1 MEDGREGGSK
11 RERERH
17 AIICRSSTSPV
28 NPQSRLTLLIK
39 EAIKGPPPELLR
51 ERRER
56 VRRRK
61 QDRGIEGSSNGGER
75 EEGRR
80 GNMGK
85 KKCYDLCYCFI
96 CQPPL
101 LDSWM
106 GLFTHLLALFCFI
119 LCYSHL
125 AITLWSFLTF
135 ICRVQIAVIYSIRE
149 ITGTPTKSN
158 TLVISG
164 YSFLKLKWCIFWCFS
179 RPHNQWCNLQSSGV
193 SGLSAPDALSLT
205 TLLRLIR
212 PHFVRLYQPPTRLLF
227 FFFFSSAANQMN
239 PQQPVFCGTWC
250 SCCDVK
256 HTIDLVEGL
265 SCEPV
270 HPASTVLANETFVF
284 ALIILKVLCI
294 WSSRKWLVPVFLETS
309 NDSRLPRSPI
319 NWQHCHLLLIY
330 SSVRPFFSFCCGSLS
345 F

>member
-1 MEDGREGGSK
+1 MSTAPLGFLDG
-11 RERERH
+11 
-17 AIICRSSTSPV
+17 ALYAPPRS
-28 NPQSRLTLLIK
+28 I
-39 EAIKGPPPELLR
+39 
-51 ERRER
+51 
-56 VRRRK
+56 
-61 QDRGIEGSSNGGER
+61 
-75 EEGRR
+75 
-80 GNMGK
+80 
-85 KKCYDLCYCFI
+85 
-96 CQPPL
+96 
-101 LDSWM
+101 
-106 GLFTHLLALFCFI
+106 LFHSLLLASGHHTVIISDL
-119 LCYSHL
+119 HL
-125 AITLWSFLTF
+125 QSANSCDLQHQGNN
-135 ICRVQIAVIYSIRE
+135 RH
-149 ITGTPTKSN
+149 
-158 TLVISG
+158 
-164 YSFLKLKWCIFWCFS
+164 SFLKLKWCIFWCFS

-212 PHFVRLYQPPTRLLF
+212 PHFVRLYQPPTHLLF